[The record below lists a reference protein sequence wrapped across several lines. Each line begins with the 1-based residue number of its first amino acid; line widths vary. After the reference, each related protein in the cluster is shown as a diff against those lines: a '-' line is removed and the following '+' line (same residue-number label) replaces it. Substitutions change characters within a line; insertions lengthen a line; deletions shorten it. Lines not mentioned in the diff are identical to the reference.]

1 MYPLY
6 IDISTA
12 ILIRWRYRY
21 RYCHRTVC
29 ETPTE
34 GILMQ
39 LAIESE
45 DTHHNDTVELMN

>member
-12 ILIRWRYRY
+12 ILIRGLC
-21 RYCHRTVC
+21 RYCHWTVC